1 MRNTILRKTI
11 FAYVLFALLC
21 FLAVATISY
30 RIDLNR
36 IIQLS
41 SEEMYLQAVNIAAS
55 YGNQYYTSNETLTQI
70 TNELSAIAALSE
82 TRIMLISPQNFIIID
97 TATPATNDFVSIPDF
112 DPAASGN
119 RLYTTGTFYNTLD
132 EECLTVTVPIVHNLA
147 VRGYVS
153 IHKPVQVIQSQ
164 LNTVFNT
171 NYYTMLLCC
180 LLALIFVLLVYHEV
194 HKPLKSVSRAVDEFG
209 KGNLSYRI
217 KKYRN
222 DEIGR
227 LAASLNYMA
236 ARLDETEQ
244 SERAFVANV
253 SHDFRSPLTS
263 IKGYLEAILD
273 GTIPHENQDKYLNI
287 VISETDR
294 LTKLT
299 NNLLSLNNMDAR
311 KNHLN
316 LSVFDI
322 NTVIKKTLETFEG
335 TCKAKDIKFDLE
347 FVEQYIPVLAD
358 PDKITQ
364 VLYNLIDNAIKFSH
378 NNSTIRIKVSERG
391 ERAFISIKDT
401 GIGIPKDSIDK
412 IWERFYKTDLSRG
425 KDKKGT
431 GLGLSIVK
439 EIIKAHHENIDVIS
453 TEGVGTEFIFSLKRN
468 VEDKL

>member
-194 HKPLKSVSRAVDEFG
+194 HKPLK
-209 KGNLSYRI
+209 
-217 KKYRN
+217 
-222 DEIGR
+222 
-227 LAASLNYMA
+227 
-236 ARLDETEQ
+236 
-244 SERAFVANV
+244 
-253 SHDFRSPLTS
+253 
-263 IKGYLEAILD
+263 
-273 GTIPHENQDKYLNI
+273 
-287 VISETDR
+287 
-294 LTKLT
+294 
-299 NNLLSLNNMDAR
+299 
-311 KNHLN
+311 
-316 LSVFDI
+316 
-322 NTVIKKTLETFEG
+322 
-335 TCKAKDIKFDLE
+335 
-347 FVEQYIPVLAD
+347 
-358 PDKITQ
+358 
-364 VLYNLIDNAIKFSH
+364 
-378 NNSTIRIKVSERG
+378 
-391 ERAFISIKDT
+391 
-401 GIGIPKDSIDK
+401 
-412 IWERFYKTDLSRG
+412 
-425 KDKKGT
+425 
-431 GLGLSIVK
+431 
-439 EIIKAHHENIDVIS
+439 
-453 TEGVGTEFIFSLKRN
+453 
-468 VEDKL
+468 